1 MPQHKGDLILPSQLE
16 HLEICT
22 SLPSSVI
29 NTSSIKAKSHF
40 AQEALT
46 AIPHF
51 LHSYVAIKDIVF
63 ERESIKNLYFN

>member
-1 MPQHKGDLILPSQLE
+1 MSMPQHKGDFILPSQLV
-16 HLEICT
+16 HFEICT

-51 LHSYVAIKDIVF
+51 AHS
-63 ERESIKNLYFN
+63 

>member
-1 MPQHKGDLILPSQLE
+1 MSIPQHKGDFILPSQLV

-29 NTSSIKAKSHF
+29 NTSSIKAKSHL

-46 AIPHF
+46 AIPH
-51 LHSYVAIKDIVF
+51 LEHS
-63 ERESIKNLYFN
+63 

>member
-1 MPQHKGDLILPSQLE
+1 MSMPQHKGDFILPSQLL
-16 HLEICT
+16 HFEICT

-51 LHSYVAIKDIVF
+51 VHS
-63 ERESIKNLYFN
+63 

>member
-1 MPQHKGDLILPSQLE
+1 MSMPQHKGDLIFPSQLV
-16 HLEICT
+16 HFEICT

-40 AQEALT
+40 AQEAFT

-51 LHSYVAIKDIVF
+51 EHSYVAIG
-63 ERESIKNLYFN
+63 ELYFKKGNL